1 MTREVLAGIN
11 EISSRYFDKP
21 EVYLSIM
28 ENGRHLGD
36 ARFLHGV
43 LQIAMEKSYPR
54 DFFSILDKMT
64 ELKDTVPEGELQAYY
79 ETVLLSYTGF
89 QGYRDD
95 TLSSIKHL
103 LEKSLLLAEDA
114 IRKFV
119 RKVLEGKPYVS
130 PHYDA
135 HEGLIESMM
144 TISSVL
150 GEEGLLLLLPA
161 LSKLVKN
168 ILWLVTLLT
177 RSAGIDLW
185 RSEIFLARFCA
196 EVLDPAID
204 QLEPFEQP
212 AGQEKQPDVPIAVRK
227 ANYGDC
233 TVTKEELELLI
244 ESLKDLGL
252 EELLHQLFSKMAQF
266 DAFRGVLG
274 EEKAEKYGKKRKAV
288 ETEGQNERKKG
299 RLAVENE
306 EFVVECD

>member
-21 EVYLSIM
+21 EVYLSIL
-28 ENGRHLGD
+28 ENGRQLGD

-168 ILWLVTLLT
+168 IPWLVTLLT

-185 RSEIFLARFCA
+185 KSEIFLARFCA

-288 ETEGQNERKKG
+288 ETEEQNERKKG
-299 RLAVENE
+299 RLAVEDE
-306 EFVVECD
+306 ELVVECD

>member
-11 EISSRYFDKP
+11 EMSSRYFDEP
-21 EVYLSIM
+21 EIYLSIL
-28 ENGRHLGD
+28 ENGRQLGD

-43 LQIAMEKSYPR
+43 LQTAMEKSYPH

-89 QGYRDD
+89 RVYHDD

-103 LEKSLLLAEDA
+103 LEKSLLLAEDP

-119 RKVLEGKPYVS
+119 SKVLGGKPCLNPY
-130 PHYDA
+130 YDSS
-135 HEGLIESMM
+135 GDLVESMM
-144 TISSVL
+144 TISSVF

-161 LSKLVKN
+161 LKQLADN
-168 ILWLVTLLT
+168 IPWLVTLLT

-185 RSEIFLARFCA
+185 KSETFFARFCA

-212 AGQEKQPDVPIAVRK
+212 ARQEKQHDVPIAVRE

-244 ESLKDLGL
+244 ERLKDLGL
-252 EELLHQLFSKMAQF
+252 EELLHRLFSKMAQF

-288 ETEGQNERKKG
+288 ETEEQNEKKKG
-299 RLAVENE
+299 RLAAEDE
-306 EFVVECD
+306 ELVVECD